1 MQAARSVAS
10 ARAQARNT
18 TGATHARASPRR
30 AVSRCL
36 LEKQP
41 EADETVRFPGKFVG
55 GKAPEDLP
63 RHLQERNRISTPW
76 DAARIEL
83 AERFGASEAELD
95 KAADISDEHL
105 SEAYTMMQICRDFE
119 NECGQVRGDRGLY
132 GREAVRHGRR
142 QRTKRVGHRSPS
154 NPHPRY

>member
-41 EADETVRFPGKFVG
+41 EADEMARFPGKFVG

-105 SEAYTMMQICRDFE
+105 SDIHWPPGYRLST
-119 NECGQVRGDRGLY
+119 RGGASCLLLRFISMSGAFGFVLL
-132 GREAVRHGRR
+132 
-142 QRTKRVGHRSPS
+142 Q
-154 NPHPRY
+154 